1 MKIIDAHTHIF
12 DVLAGFGSC
21 GELRPIGN
29 GVPLGHRREM
39 AMIPPELGDR
49 CFPAQTL
56 ASLLR
61 DQGVEKAVLLQGGL
75 YGFQNDATI
84 GRCQSIS
91 GFVHP
96 QRNLRSLLRPGRRS
110 G

>member
-1 MKIIDAHTHIF
+1 MLTHISLMF
-12 DVLAGFGSC
+12 LQALVPAGNYAPSETEFRWAT
-21 GELRPIGN
+21 GE
-29 GVPLGHRREM
+29 EM

>member
-29 GVPLGHRREM
+29 GVARWATGEEM

-75 YGFQNDATI
+75 C
-84 GRCQSIS
+84 RCQSIS

>member
-29 GVPLGHRREM
+29 GVARWATGEEM

-49 CFPAQTL
+49 
-56 ASLLR
+56 
-61 DQGVEKAVLLQGGL
+61 
-75 YGFQNDATI
+75 
-84 GRCQSIS
+84 
-91 GFVHP
+91 
-96 QRNLRSLLRPGRRS
+96 
-110 G
+110 

>member
-29 GVPLGHRREM
+29 GVARWATGEEM

-61 DQGVEKAVLLQGGL
+61 DKGV
-75 YGFQNDATI
+75 
-84 GRCQSIS
+84 
-91 GFVHP
+91 
-96 QRNLRSLLRPGRRS
+96 
-110 G
+110 